1 MKLTLKK
8 PIRLGETTP
17 EITELTFREEVVA
30 GDLRGIRQSAL
41 ATDPLIDDVLK
52 IAGRLCGQPDA
63 VMNRLS
69 VYDTGE
75 VMALVH
81 DFFKR
86 GLETGTTP

>member
-8 PIRLGETTP
+8 PIRLGESTP

-41 ATDPLIDDVLK
+41 ADPLTDDILK

-69 VYDTGE
+69 LEDTGE
-75 VMALVH
+75 VMAAVH
-81 DFFKR
+81 GFFKS
-86 GLETGTTP
+86 GQETGTTP

>member
-1 MKLTLKK
+1 MKYTLKR
-8 PIRLGETTP
+8 PIRLTDASP
-17 EITELTFREEVVA
+17 EISELVFREEVVA

-63 VMNRLS
+63 VMNKLS

-86 GLETGTTP
+86 GLETGTKP